1 MVRLAVG
8 AMLKN
13 IPKVS
18 ACQVCMNMVC
28 TNSESHNSITFLC
41 EVSTQGKLY
50 TATAHTEED
59 ARLLEYYQ
67 QLAEENNTYRFLVD
81 GESTWYPSTS
91 NRDRNLTD
99 RYGRDAE
106 LFETFGQI
114 HAANMFYILS
124 HHLKETDDDPSS
136 IYDKG
141 GVETEEGVMVGKV
154 LKEMPTFSSLKNR
167 LESPKL
173 VNILSD
179 YCAGGPMGF
188 FDGQSQGKLQDS
200 HLVCIDISALG
211 NEYSKM
217 FAMSVMLAWLWD
229 KFAKPH
235 KEIKKHIV
243 VDEAWLFMNYK
254 YSAVFLSQ
262 IARRGAKYN
271 TSLMAASQSFR
282 EFLTQEGITFL
293 NQCDTKFFL
302 RMQKNDAL
310 ALGDLFG
317 LSPQLIERIIAFPN
331 GRGVLRAGNES
342 AVIQFKGFA
351 FEEEFLE
358 SNPEAVVSR

>member
-1 MVRLAVG
+1 
-8 AMLKN
+8 
-13 IPKVS
+13 
-18 ACQVCMNMVC
+18 
-28 TNSESHNSITFLC
+28 
-41 EVSTQGKLY
+41 
-50 TATAHTEED
+50 
-59 ARLLEYYQ
+59 
-67 QLAEENNTYRFLVD
+67 
-81 GESTWYPSTS
+81 
-91 NRDRNLTD
+91 
-99 RYGRDAE
+99 
-106 LFETFGQI
+106 
-114 HAANMFYILS
+114 
-124 HHLKETDDDPSS
+124 
-136 IYDKG
+136 
-141 GVETEEGVMVGKV
+141 
-154 LKEMPTFSSLKNR
+154 
-167 LESPKL
+167 
-173 VNILSD
+173 
-179 YCAGGPMGF
+179 
-188 FDGQSQGKLQDS
+188 
-200 HLVCIDISALG
+200 
-211 NEYSKM
+211 
-217 FAMSVMLAWLWD
+217 MLAWLWD
-229 KFAKPH
+229 IFAKPH